1 MELKRQ
7 RRKSKKSK
15 IKDSSSF
22 LISFVI
28 HITILIVLSLWISVP
43 QTNPIVISFE
53 ASFETQSIDT
63 ESVDIELPA
72 PQISDLATEANS
84 PIDEPNSV
92 LEIPIEY
99 IGKIETT
106 HQRLDQQFDIV
117 NIGQPAPSSLIV
129 STNSNENSGNNEDGN
144 SFGSYGEG
152 KDEMSSRLME
162 VGAKTGDIQVS
173 ISWNNYNDIDVWV
186 EYVSFTNNRLVI
198 NWMNKSVYYGHL
210 DVDMNFSPVHIT
222 KKAVENIYFEKTRA
236 PFGLY
241 NVYIQNYRQWE
252 KTTNT
257 TVVNVRIIVD
267 GQITYK
273 TCRVSTKDMLVKVY
287 TFNRVQTKELVD
299 KIQQRNQNE
308 TTYGQFGYAG
318 DDIVIQPVPTFQ

>member
-15 IKDSSSF
+15 IKDSPSF

-28 HITILIVLSLWISVP
+28 HITILIVLSLSISVP

-72 PQISDLATEANS
+72 VQISDLATEANS

-99 IGKIETT
+99 IDRIETT

-186 EYVSFTNNRLVI
+186 EYISFRNNSMAI
-198 NWMNKSVYYGHL
+198 NWMQKNAYYGHL
-210 DVDMNFSPVHIT
+210 DIDMNLTPMT
-222 KKAVENIYFEKTRA
+222 NRAVENIYFEKARA

-267 GQITYK
+267 GEVTYK
-273 TCRVSTKDMLVKVY
+273 TCRISTKDRLVKIF

-299 KIQQRNQNE
+299 KIQQRNQHE

-318 DDIVIQPVPTFQ
+318 DDIVIQPIPTFQ

>member
-15 IKDSSSF
+15 IKDSPSF

-28 HITILIVLSLWISVP
+28 HITILIVLSLSISVP

-63 ESVDIELPA
+63 ELVDIELPA
-72 PQISDLATEANS
+72 VQISDLETEANS

-99 IGKIETT
+99 IDRIETT

-117 NIGQPAPSSLIV
+117 DIGQPAPSSLIV
-129 STNSNENSGNNEDGN
+129 STNSNENSGNNQDGN

-186 EYVSFTNNRLVI
+186 EYISFRNNSMAI
-198 NWMNKSVYYGHL
+198 NWMQKNAYYGHL
-210 DVDMNFSPVHIT
+210 DIDMNLTPMT
-222 KKAVENIYFEKTRA
+222 NRAVENIYFEKARA

-267 GQITYK
+267 GEVTYK
-273 TCRVSTKDMLVKVY
+273 TCRISTKDRLVKIF

-318 DDIVIQPVPTFQ
+318 DDIVIQPAPTFQ

>member
-15 IKDSSSF
+15 IKDSPSF

-28 HITILIVLSLWISVP
+28 HITILIVLSLSISVP

-63 ESVDIELPA
+63 ELVDIELPA
-72 PQISDLATEANS
+72 VQISDLETEANS

-99 IGKIETT
+99 IDRIETT

-117 NIGQPAPSSLIV
+117 DIGQPAPSSLIV
-129 STNSNENSGNNEDGN
+129 STNSNENSGNNQDGN

-186 EYVSFTNNRLVI
+186 EYISFRNNSMAI
-198 NWMNKSVYYGHL
+198 NWMQKNAYYGHL
-210 DVDMNFSPVHIT
+210 DIDMNLTPMTNRAI
-222 KKAVENIYFEKTRA
+222 ENIYFEKARA

-267 GQITYK
+267 GEVTYK
-273 TCRVSTKDMLVKVY
+273 TCRISTKDRLVKIF

-318 DDIVIQPVPTFQ
+318 DDIVIQPAPTFQ

>member
-15 IKDSSSF
+15 IKDSPSF

-28 HITILIVLSLWISVP
+28 HITILIVLSLSISVP

-72 PQISDLATEANS
+72 VQISDLETEANS

-99 IGKIETT
+99 IDRIETT

-117 NIGQPAPSSLIV
+117 DIGQPAPSSLIV
-129 STNSNENSGNNEDGN
+129 STNSNENSGNNQDGN

-186 EYVSFTNNRLVI
+186 EYISFRNNSMAI
-198 NWMNKSVYYGHL
+198 NWMQKNAYYGHL
-210 DVDMNFSPVHIT
+210 DIDMNLTPMT
-222 KKAVENIYFEKTRA
+222 NRAVENIYFEKARA

-267 GQITYK
+267 GEVTYK
-273 TCRVSTKDMLVKVY
+273 TCRISTKDRLVKIF

-308 TTYGQFGYAG
+308 TTYGHFGYAG
-318 DDIVIQPVPTFQ
+318 DDIVIQPAPTFQ